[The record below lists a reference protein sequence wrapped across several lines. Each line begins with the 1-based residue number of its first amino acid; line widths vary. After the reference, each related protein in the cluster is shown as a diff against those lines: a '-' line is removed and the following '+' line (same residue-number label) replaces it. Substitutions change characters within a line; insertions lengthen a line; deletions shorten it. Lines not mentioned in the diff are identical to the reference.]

1 MEVTYG
7 RLNESSQNEMYLLRF
22 TDFDT
27 VILKDNEELPQKE
40 FFKVLE
46 KNLQS
51 GKYNVYYDKE
61 QNKFFITYDGLD
73 YEVDLPL
80 IVMQEFSIGK
90 RNIITAKLVKLAN
103 IEDEYTQRIIN
114 TEKEKKRR
122 EKILKNANMGVINN
136 EEERNIYL
144 NYLVKQK
151 KFKIKSIIS
160 YFKNWVK
167 DFGKSLSFSSKMFG
181 DEDDSTLSLLLCWFF
196 SSFLFFLM
204 SLIIYLIIYFV
215 FVMAHLC
222 SVNLAI
228 MMGIMVTAIP
238 TNTFI
243 SKTIKFLLSNRIG
256 RLHKF
261 WQNRKLLNT
270 KINALSK
277 QVIKEEKII
286 KVKEENCEKFN
297 DITLGM
303 IYNLLDKVS
312 VVKEDNPK
320 YKEYLEVIKKIF
332 IDYDMKEKQF
342 GPFKFWNID
351 DKQELI
357 ARIGKLEA
365 DINIEIQKYCVLDSK
380 QDEKKIVEEKLTTL
394 ENRAYVKSID
404 IRKYN

>member
-1 MEVTYG
+1 MAVTYG
-7 RLNESSQNEMYLLRF
+7 RLNESSQQRMYLLRF

-46 KNLQS
+46 KKLQS

-61 QNKFFITYDGLD
+61 QNKFFITYNGLD

-80 IVMQEFSIGK
+80 IVMQEFLIGK

-181 DEDDSTLSLLLCWFF
+181 DEDDSTLSLLFCWFF
-196 SSFLFFLM
+196 SSFLCFLM
-204 SLIIYLIIYFV
+204 SLIIYFV

-228 MMGIMVTAIP
+228 IIGIMVTAIP
-238 TNTFI
+238 TNIFI
-243 SKTIKFLLSNRIG
+243 YKTIKFLLSNRIG

-277 QVIKEEKII
+277 QVIKEEKI
-286 KVKEENCEKFN
+286 VKTKEDNGEKFD

-320 YKEYLEVIKKIF
+320 YKEYLEVIKRIF

-342 GPFKFWNID
+342 GPFKFWNIA
-351 DKQELI
+351 DKQELM

-365 DINIEIQKYCVLDSK
+365 DINIEIQKYYVLDSK

-394 ENRAYVKSID
+394 ENRAYVKSIG
-404 IRKYN
+404 IRKFN